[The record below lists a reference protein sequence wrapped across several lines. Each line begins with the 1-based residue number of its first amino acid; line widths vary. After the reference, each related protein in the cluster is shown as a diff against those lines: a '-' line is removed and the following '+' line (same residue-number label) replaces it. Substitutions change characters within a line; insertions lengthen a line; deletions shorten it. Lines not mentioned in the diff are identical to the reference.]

1 MIAVLYLASVLGAA
15 VVLAVVLRRRPA
27 PAPAPTNPPAPTPAP
42 ALAAVDGGAEIRVIL
57 AATHQLAAKLT
68 PAA

>member
-1 MIAVLYLASVLGAA
+1 MIAAALYLASVLGAA
-15 VVLAVVLRRRPA
+15 LVLAVALRRRPT
-27 PAPAPTNPPAPTPAP
+27 PTPPETPAPTPAP
-42 ALAAVDGGAEIRVIL
+42 AFAVDGGAEIRVIL